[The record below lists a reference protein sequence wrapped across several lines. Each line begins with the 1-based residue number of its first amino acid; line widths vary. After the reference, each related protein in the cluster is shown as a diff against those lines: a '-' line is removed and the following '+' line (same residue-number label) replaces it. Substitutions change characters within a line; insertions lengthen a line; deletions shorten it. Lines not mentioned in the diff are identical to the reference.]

1 MSNVDDSVNVLKEM
15 GFSEEQARIALSRP
29 GCSEVD
35 NAAEWLL
42 SNNTS
47 ETNQKDPFDKIPTNN
62 AANIALNEED
72 RKSQIKRLDEL
83 RNIKRGEREERE
95 KREQRDRE
103 KKRIED
109 GKAMSVARDQ
119 LETKEMKKIV
129 EQRQRDKLEEKL
141 AKERVKAQIEQDRR
155 DRKAKE
161 CQNVATST
169 TVAAT
174 TIISKTISTQPKE
187 YLETKIQ
194 IRQLDGKPIVQTFKV
209 KETLAAVRLHVQLTR
224 SDKPGMVPKLM
235 TNFPKKVFSD
245 DDYDTPLEKLGL
257 VPSSSLIISP

>member
-1 MSNVDDSVNVLKEM
+1 MSNVEDSVNILKEM
-15 GFSEEQARIALSRP
+15 GFTEEQAKNALSRP
-29 GCSEVD
+29 GCSEVEH
-35 NAAEWLL
+35 AAEWLF

-47 ETNQKDPFDKIPTNN
+47 ETNQKDPSENIPTNN
-62 AANIALNEED
+62 ATSVVLNEED
-72 RKSQIKRLDEL
+72 RKSQMKRLEEL
-83 RNIKRGEREERE
+83 RNTKRGEREERE
-95 KREQRDRE
+95 EREQRDKE

-109 GKAMSVARDQ
+109 GKAMSLAREE

-129 EQRQRDKLEEKL
+129 EQRKRDKLEEKM

-161 CQNVATST
+161 CQNVEKST
-169 TVAAT
+169 TAAAT
-174 TIISKTISTQPKE
+174 TIISKTVGTQPKE

-209 KETLAAVRLHVQLTR
+209 KETLASVRLHVQLTR
-224 SDKPGMVPKLM
+224 SDRPGMVPKLM
-235 TNFPKKVFSD
+235 TNFPKKVFSE
-245 DDYDTPLEKLGL
+245 DDYATPLEKLGL